1 MDKWTELRTAYQV
14 ARLGTVS
21 AASEAL
27 GLHRATI
34 NRHVDVLE
42 AELGARIFIRH
53 AKGYTLTDFG
63 DEVLK
68 VAEKTDD
75 MLAELAG
82 RAIAAGEALD
92 GEITL
97 TVLPALAHLI
107 YKPLHVFR
115 TEHPN
120 CQVNVLATE
129 SLTRL
134 EYGEAQIALRA
145 GAKPDHP
152 DYIVQD
158 YCELNVG
165 LFAHQSYIDRHGS
178 PTSIEALNQHMF
190 VAPPKDRARI
200 PFIKWFYDTISPDRI
215 AVISSNTDIT
225 ENLIA
230 TGLGIGLMMDFDDLK
245 DRGIVNVLPDDLQ
258 WPTAVSLVTHMD
270 LHRTRKVQEM
280 ARILKDHA
288 PVG

>member
-53 AKGYTLTDFG
+53 AKGYALTDFG

-68 VAEKTDD
+68 VAEKTDG

-82 RAIAAGEALD
+82 RAVAASEALE

-97 TVLPALAHLI
+97 TVLPALANLI
-107 YKPLHVFR
+107 YQPLQVFR
-115 TEHPN
+115 TAHPN

-152 DYIVQD
+152 DYIVQT
-158 YCELNVG
+158 YCTLKVG
-165 LFAHQSYIDRHGS
+165 LFAHKSYEEKHGL
-178 PTSIEALNQHMF
+178 PTSLAELNQHFF
-190 VAPPKDRARI
+190 VAPDKDRRRI
-200 PFIKWFYDTISPDRI
+200 EFVQWFYDTIEPTQI
-215 AVISSNTDIT
+215 AVSSGNTEIS
-225 ENLIA
+225 ERLVEA
-230 TGLGIGLMMDFDDLK
+230 GLGIGIFIGFDQMNA
-245 DRGIVNVLPDDLQ
+245 RGFVPVLPNELSWQ
-258 WPTAVSLVTHMD
+258 TPVSLVTHMD

-288 PVG
+288 P